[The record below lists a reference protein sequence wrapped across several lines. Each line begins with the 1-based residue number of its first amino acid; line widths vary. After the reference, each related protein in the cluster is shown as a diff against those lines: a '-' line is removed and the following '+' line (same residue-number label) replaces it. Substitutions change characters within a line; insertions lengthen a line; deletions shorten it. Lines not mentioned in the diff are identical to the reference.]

1 MATLI
6 RQTALTGS
14 PGHQAMSRQADVGLS
29 EDVIREGE
37 RVSADPPWPA
47 WQVLLG
53 VILFCGVFWTG
64 LFYVLSAVFG

>member
-1 MATLI
+1 
-6 RQTALTGS
+6 
-14 PGHQAMSRQADVGLS
+14 MSRQADVGLS